1 MDVLWS
7 VSIVFEGN
15 GERRVLNGWLIPF
28 IAWFRVFSGVCRLT
42 HDVDLNLSN
51 YIHSYIIGVKVVMY
65 FKQPSTKILL
75 NFDELT
81 YYSLL
86 YDQIFLVV
94 GTYKLHTGIF
104 SSNKRLF
111 YPIRPSSCWQSAIL
125 WYRETL
131 SQLWARIKDWKRL
144 VIFSSFMICLF
155 QSCS

>member
-1 MDVLWS
+1 M
-7 VSIVFEGN
+7 FEGN

-28 IAWFRVFSGVCRLT
+28 IACFRGFSGVRRLT

-65 FKQPSTKILL
+65 VKLPSTKILL

-104 SSNKRLF
+104 SSNERLF
-111 YPIRPSSCWQSAIL
+111 YPIRPSSC
-125 WYRETL
+125 
-131 SQLWARIKDWKRL
+131 
-144 VIFSSFMICLF
+144 
-155 QSCS
+155 